1 MTNEENFEIEVNKIE
16 NPNIQKSV
24 GLISKSGEKEE
35 NEENENSR
43 YYINLNDSLKLY
55 ENQIDS
61 KDNNLLGSE
70 EIFINQK
77 KEIEKLKKRN
87 ELFYLKKESK
97 SNSLGNTKNNFN
109 NIFIS
114 TNKSNEINNNNIEN
128 NEKENLPKLNIN
140 MDDNL
145 ENINNINNENIYDIQ
160 TFTLN
165 DYKHFEYYIINS
177 DDDNQEDNS
186 KIVDIDNNMWKPLN
200 QEFPL
205 SFGKDNLNN
214 SYNYM
219 EINKII
225 LRVTP
230 EIDYDERCLELKI
243 SFILEKQSEFW
254 IFTRSYVNKS
264 INESCYFD
272 EKSENI
278 DINDNFNRY
287 TSIIKI
293 ITEENLKRPYA
304 TFGTFYHETNENN
317 KLYYKSFLKRQ
328 LIDYSKNN
336 DPKLMEGDK
345 LEFNVIINDLGE
357 ETINAKIYINNEI
370 KSNDINGNFFLPINK
385 KAKLLFCGKGKSVQ
399 LKNLEVKTYDKR
411 KAGLKSN
418 TQFEMENENEAFK
431 NCECCSI
438 L

>member
-1 MTNEENFEIEVNKIE
+1 MINNENFEIEENKVD
-16 NPNIQKSV
+16 NPNIQKSI
-24 GLISKSGEKEE
+24 GLISKSDEKEE
-35 NEENENSR
+35 NENNKNSR
-43 YYINLNDSLKLY
+43 IFINLNDSLKLY
-55 ENQIDS
+55 ENEI
-61 KDNNLLGSE
+61 DNNNNDLLGSE

-97 SNSLGNTKNNFN
+97 SNSLENTKNNLN
-109 NIFIS
+109 NIFINA
-114 TNKSNEINNNNIEN
+114 NKSNEIINKIEN

-140 MDDNL
+140 SDDNL
-145 ENINNINNENIYDIQ
+145 EKINKNNFYDIE

-165 DYKHFEYYIINS
+165 DYKHFEYYVFNT
-177 DDDNQEDNS
+177 DDENEEENS
-186 KIVDIDNNMWKPLN
+186 KIIDIDNNMWKPLN
-200 QEFPL
+200 EEFPL

-230 EIDYDERCLELKI
+230 EIDYDERYLELKL
-243 SFILEKQSEFW
+243 SFILEQQSEFW

-293 ITEENLKRPYA
+293 IIEENLKRPYV
-304 TFGTFYHETNENN
+304 TFGTFYHETTN
-317 KLYYKSFLKRQ
+317 KLKYKSFLKRQ
-328 LIDYSKNN
+328 LIDYSEDNETNFMK
-336 DPKLMEGDK
+336 EDK
-345 LEFNVIINDLGE
+345 LEFNAIIKDLGE
-357 ETINAKIYINNEI
+357 ETINAKIFINNEV
-370 KSNDINGNFFLPINK
+370 KSNEINGNFFLPLNK
-385 KAKLLFCGKGKSVQ
+385 KAKLIICGKGKSVK

-411 KAGLKSN
+411 KAGLKTN
-418 TQFEMENENEAFK
+418 TQFEMENENEGFK